1 MAGRGMA
8 EHAAITVWGCQ
19 VCNAYQPA
27 CVPLPPCA
35 PVAILPPSS
44 FPHAASHLRLVVF

>member
-1 MAGRGMA
+1 MA

-27 CVPLPPCA
+27 CVPLPPWA
-35 PVAILPPSS
+35 SVAILHPSPS
-44 FPHAASHLRLVVF
+44 PHAASHLRQVVF